1 MESNTI
7 LAKLQPIFRDILDQP
22 DLTIA
27 RDSSARNIEDWD
39 SFAHIVLIR
48 AVEKEFSIKFALNEV
63 GNLKNVGE
71 MADMIQVKLAAQSP
85 ART

>member
-1 MESNTI
+1 MDSNAI
-7 LAKLQPIFRDILDQP
+7 LAKLQVIFRDILDQP
-22 DLTIA
+22 DLVIA
-27 RDSSARNIEDWD
+27 RDSSARTIEDWD

-48 AVEKEFSIKFALNEV
+48 GVEKEFGVKFALNEV

-71 MADMIQVKLAAQSP
+71 MSDLIQSKLD